1 MKLIRNI
8 HELINMNMVY
18 EDLTIIIMRVSFYG
32 FVKKKEAFYCHI
44 GTINNMKK
52 LKKTFHVSY
61 C

>member
-1 MKLIRNI
+1 
-8 HELINMNMVY
+8 MNMVY

-61 C
+61 CWLLW